1 MLHDGSVAR
10 DMLAVLRAVVQ
21 RTLALWFAA
30 NVHYRAIHMHF
41 GVVPRHSDVGGNYV
55 SCFWALKW
63 KFEDVTQY
71 GILK

>member
-1 MLHDGSVAR
+1 
-10 DMLAVLRAVVQ
+10 MLAVLRAVVQ
-21 RTLALWFAA
+21 RTLALWFGA
-30 NVHYRAIHMHF
+30 NVHYRPIHVHLGYMHF